1 MKKILFL
8 PLLFLMTASFSDL
21 AAQRS
26 RYQGEIQ
33 VGFGAG
39 VGSNPFLRQN
49 RVTVDM
55 VNGIRVNSYFSI
67 GLGLGYHTYL
77 GRTIEGID
85 FTDEHIVPVYANLK
99 GYMPAGRSMF
109 RGFVSLDAGYGF
121 SMESGRVCRK
131 IRFAVG
137 SGYGIGRETTEAPW
151 PAHVSCGTVLSV
163 RGMTENGSGFLSGEC
178 PVGAF

>member
-1 MKKILFL
+1 
-8 PLLFLMTASFSDL
+8 
-21 AAQRS
+21 
-26 RYQGEIQ
+26 
-33 VGFGAG
+33 
-39 VGSNPFLRQN
+39 
-49 RVTVDM
+49 M

-121 SMESGRVCRK
+121 SMESDIGGFLITPALGAC
-131 IRFAVG
+131 
-137 SGYGIGRETTEAPW
+137 IGRNVTFS
-151 PAHVSCGTVLSV
+151 VGYQSQNISSGGLSV
-163 RGMTENGSGFLSGEC
+163 SF
-178 PVGAF
+178 GAVLMRIGVMF